1 MPCHASLCVPTFLVL
16 PWSVECKWNAS
27 CMVAWMVELLLHTL
41 AWHASGIQCCQL
53 QAKMEAERQRA
64 EVERQRMKAERQRME
79 AERLQ
84 MFEYMR
90 GVYAAIG
97 QPPPPM
103 PVPPPQPALNTVS
116 GTVSHFTT
124 L

>member
-1 MPCHASLCVPTFLVL
+1 
-16 PWSVECKWNAS
+16 
-27 CMVAWMVELLLHTL
+27 
-41 AWHASGIQCCQL
+41 
-53 QAKMEAERQRA
+53 MEADRQRVEA
-64 EVERQRMKAERQRME
+64 EQQRME
-79 AERLQ
+79 AEWLQ

-103 PVPPPQPALNTVS
+103 LVPPPQPAPNTVS
-116 GTVSHFTT
+116 DTVSHFTT

>member
-1 MPCHASLCVPTFLVL
+1 
-16 PWSVECKWNAS
+16 
-27 CMVAWMVELLLHTL
+27 
-41 AWHASGIQCCQL
+41 
-53 QAKMEAERQRA
+53 MEAERQT
-64 EVERQRMKAERQRME
+64 MDAERAQ
-79 AERLQ
+79 L
-84 MFEYMR
+84 FEIMW

-103 PVPPPQPALNTVS
+103 PVPPQPAPNTIS

>member
-1 MPCHASLCVPTFLVL
+1 
-16 PWSVECKWNAS
+16 
-27 CMVAWMVELLLHTL
+27 
-41 AWHASGIQCCQL
+41 
-53 QAKMEAERQRA
+53 
-64 EVERQRMKAERQRME
+64 
-79 AERLQ
+79 

-103 PVPPPQPALNTVS
+103 PVPPQQAPNTIS
-116 GTVSHFTT
+116 GIVSHFTT

>member
-1 MPCHASLCVPTFLVL
+1 MPSIQGISDVHLVD
-16 PWSVECKWNAS
+16 E
-27 CMVAWMVELLLHTL
+27 
-41 AWHASGIQCCQL
+41 
-53 QAKMEAERQRA
+53 
-64 EVERQRMKAERQRME
+64 ERQRME

-103 PVPPPQPALNTVS
+103 PVPPPQPAPNTAS
-116 GTVSHFTT
+116 GTLSHFTT